1 MKSTIWWACFRNSSG
16 SNGMNS
22 RWGEEDST
30 ELISRL
36 PISVFDWGKK
46 KFQNLRG
53 VEENEEMVVMALKNG
68 LVRGV

>member
-1 MKSTIWWACFRNSSG
+1 
-16 SNGMNS
+16 
-22 RWGEEDST
+22 
-30 ELISRL
+30 
-36 PISVFDWGKK
+36 VFDWGKK